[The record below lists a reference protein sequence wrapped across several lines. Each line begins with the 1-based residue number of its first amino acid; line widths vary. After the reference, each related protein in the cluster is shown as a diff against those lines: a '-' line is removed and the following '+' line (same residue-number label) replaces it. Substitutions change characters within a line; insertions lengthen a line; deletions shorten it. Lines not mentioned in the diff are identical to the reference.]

1 VISLK
6 LIQIHREAARLGSQD
21 ATAEEKL
28 DRVSSEKRRSKL
40 DANEPHSP
48 KIRPKNKEE
57 AAEEETKGKRE
68 EKEEVEEE
76 EEKRQASY
84 DRHRNAFAQF
94 RARYPDILAE
104 YLAVSE
110 QIQGMHGTSLLTYVA
125 DNNHN
130 LPCNLREPQLQV
142 QSVLRHLR
150 DPVLDEWLRNNG
162 WNIPGRWG

>member
-1 VISLK
+1 M
-6 LIQIHREAARLGSQD
+6 QIYREAARLGSQD

-40 DANEPHSP
+40 DADEPHSP

-68 EKEEVEEE
+68 EKEVVEEEE

-110 QIQGMHGTSLLTYVA
+110 QIQEMNGASLLTYVA

-142 QSVLRHLR
+142 Q
-150 DPVLDEWLRNNG
+150 
-162 WNIPGRWG
+162 